1 MKYREFVYIPSEEVK
16 EMICAILAKKGWRY
30 NFHAPIPFYL
40 YAPEMKGDDRL
51 GWDITPFT
59 DTVAGLHCQPETE
72 NLRGNR

>member
-51 GWDITPFT
+51 GWDTEPFT
-59 DTVAGLHCQPETE
+59 DDGRYTQIGINEVIENET
-72 NLRGNR
+72 